1 MWRSKSCPRCDGDIF
16 VEMDCIDG
24 EWYEYCLQCSYRHY
38 LPAVARGSAR
48 DANAAVSESQE
59 VKRRRRRGKKD
70 VKQEETTEYGTSLC
84 SE

>member
-1 MWRSKSCPRCDGDIF
+1 MWRSKSCPKCDGDIF
-16 VEMDCIDG
+16 VEMDCVDG

-38 LPAVARGSAR
+38 LPAVARSPAH
-48 DANAAVSESQE
+48 AADEAVAEGRK

-70 VKQEETTEYGTSLC
+70 VEQEETTECGTPLC